1 MTQDNPGPQLTHA
14 SDAVVARIRT
24 VQSARRIV
32 TVIAVGLL
40 IYAWISPPP
49 LALVYARTAAWGIC
63 GILSVV
69 EGLLFGKAGQA
80 AGSAYINAL
89 IYFAVAAL
97 PLFRSS
103 L

>member
-1 MTQDNPGPQLTHA
+1 MTDQNLGPQMNHA

-24 VQSARRIV
+24 VQSARRVV

-49 LALVYARTAAWGIC
+49 LSLVYARTAAWALC
-63 GILSVV
+63 GVLSVV
-69 EGLLFGKAGQA
+69 EGILFGKAGQA
-80 AGSAYINAL
+80 AGSAYVNAL

-97 PLFRSS
+97 PLVRSK